1 MAFSAVV
8 LPAPL
13 GPMSPTMRP
22 SSMRKSIPSSA
33 TVDPKALRRPRA
45 SMDAIALALLLL
57 GVGLR
62 PAVCGT
68 IQQFFGFQPE
78 PPDGCIDHGPL
89 FGEELLPL
97 AREQQIAR
105 AHIDEHP
112 KSSPLLDQL
121 LVHQLLISLQN
132 RERVHAILGRDRAY
146 GRQRVAFLEHA
157 VEDHRYHTIPKLAV
171 NRLTVV
177 PFSVHPVFQ
186 IVLGK
191 DCRSLCALQVQARD
205 HGRLS
210 LQHKSPLLDVMA
222 RVDNREH
229 SVLHVSTL

>member
-45 SMDAIALALLLL
+45 SMHAIALALLLAGSRL
-57 GVGLR
+57 Q

-68 IQQFFGFQPE
+68 IEQFFGFQPK

-89 FGEELLPL
+89 FGEKLLTL

-112 KSSPLLDQL
+112 KSAPLLDQL
-121 LVHQLLISLQN
+121 LFHQLLISLQN
-132 RERVHAILGRDRAY
+132 RERVHAVLGRDRAY
-146 GRQRVAFLEHA
+146 GRQRVPFLEHA
-157 VEDHRYHTIPKLAV
+157 VEDHRNHTIPKLAV

-186 IVLGK
+186 IVLRC
-191 DCRSLCALQVQARD
+191 DSRSLSALQ
-205 HGRLS
+205 
-210 LQHKSPLLDVMA
+210 LQ
-222 RVDNREH
+222 
-229 SVLHVSTL
+229 

>member
-1 MAFSAVV
+1 MAFNAVV

-33 TVDPKALRRPRA
+33 TVDPKVLRRPRA
-45 SMDAIALALLLL
+45 SMHTIALALLLAGFRL
-57 GVGLR
+57 P
-62 PAVCGT
+62 PAVCET
-68 IQQFFGFQPE
+68 IQQFFRFQPK
-78 PPDGCIDHGPL
+78 PSDGCIDHGPL
-89 FGEELLPL
+89 FGEKLLAL

-121 LVHQLLISLQN
+121 LVYQLLISLQH
-132 RERVHAILGRDRAY
+132 REWIHSILGRDRAY

-157 VEDHRYHTIPKLAV
+157 VEDHRNHTIPKLAV

-191 DCRSLCALQVQARD
+191 DCRSLSALQVQPRD
-205 HGRLS
+205 HGRLT
-210 LQHKSPLLDVMA
+210 LQHESPLLRVMV
-222 RVDNREH
+222 RINHREH
-229 SVLHVSTL
+229 CVLHVSTL